1 MKLKSPQHIIIT
13 SLFLSLLIAAGSCSP
28 KIESMGK
35 ESLLEIREA
44 GENSLR
50 ITLRPKEV
58 NFSLLQ
64 TPLLARRS
72 YGKPG
77 MKISSLTR
85 TVNGSVGSFTVEVS
99 PGPLTVTVKDKADE
113 IVQRITFLP
122 DGRVS
127 FMVDDKPVLGMG
139 EGGPRMGRDWKNEQI
154 EFDRRGRLHEMV
166 PRWQSNAY
174 GSRNPVAFLIGTGG
188 WGIYMPSPWVQV
200 DLRDAHT
207 GYFIPWEPPVL
218 ESDSIEHRRE
228 YVRLVQGRPPVDNII
243 KGLYDLFV
251 FDGDEPGDLLKD
263 VSLVAGPAVLPPKY
277 SMGYMQSHRTLEDES
292 QMIDIVKTFRE
303 KKIPIDAVIYL
314 GTGFCPRG
322 WNKEQPSFEFNPE
335 VFHRAPEEVIKDL
348 HDLNVRVI
356 THIVP
361 WDRDSLPTLHGSIP
375 PGRGDAM
382 DEGHLLPY
390 WNQHLDLVRTGVDAW
405 WPDEGDWFN
414 LHERINRH
422 RLYYEGPVH
431 TQPDI
436 RPWSLHRNGHLG
448 VAQWGGWVWSGDTE
462 SSWKTLEGQI
472 AVGINHSLSLSPFW
486 GSDIGGFYPRN
497 ERTGEMYARWFQFG
511 AFCPSFR
518 SHGRTWWT
526 ILPWGWG
533 LSEMGPREDNNRNV
547 PARNTEMYN
556 PSPKELNNP
565 AIEPVCRKYAELRYR
580 LLSYNYTLAWEAR
593 QTGLPMMRAMW
604 IHYPG
609 DVNALGKGDQYLWG
623 RDMLIA
629 PVYKPGARQRV
640 VYLPEGRWYDWFT
653 NTLIEGGSDYT
664 RQVDLETMPIFVRAG
679 SVIPIDPLRQYV
691 SEEVEEDLTFRIY
704 TGADGDYTLYEDDGI
719 SNDYL
724 RDTGYN
730 IIRML
735 WDDASRTFKIDPSV
749 LKMNGNA
756 QRTFKVT
763 TIPDGKTYEI
773 LFDGNPVKRVLD

>member
-1 MKLKSPQHIIIT
+1 M
-13 SLFLSLLIAAGSCSP
+13 SLLIVAGSCSP
-28 KIESMGK
+28 KIVSMGK
-35 ESLLEIREA
+35 KSILEIRES

-58 NFSLLQ
+58 SFSLLH
-64 TPLLARRS
+64 TPLLAKRG
-72 YGKPG
+72 YAKPG

-85 TVNGSVGSFTVEVS
+85 PVSGTVGSFSVEVS
-99 PGPLTVTVKDKADE
+99 PGPLTVTVKDKEDE

-127 FMVDDKPVLGMG
+127 FMMDDKPVLGMG
-139 EGGPRMGRDWKNEQI
+139 EGGPRMGRDWENKQI

-200 DLRDAHT
+200 DLRDPLT

-218 ESDSIEHRRE
+218 KSDSVEHRRE
-228 YVRLVQGRPPVDNII
+228 YVRLAQGRPPVDNII

-251 FDGDEPGDLLKD
+251 FDGDEPGELLKD
-263 VSLVAGPAVLPPKY
+263 VSLVAGPAALPPKY

-303 KKIPIDAVIYL
+303 KRIPIDAVIYL

-322 WNKEQPSFEFNPE
+322 WNKEQPSFEFNPD
-335 VFHRAPEEVIKDL
+335 VFRRAPEEVIKDL
-348 HDLNVRVI
+348 HDLNVKVI

-375 PGRGDAM
+375 PGRGDAL

-390 WNQHLDLVRTGVDAW
+390 WNQHLDLVRTGIDAW

-422 RLYYEGPVH
+422 RLYYEGPIH

-486 GSDIGGFYPRN
+486 GSDIGGFYPGN
-497 ERTGEMYARWFQFG
+497 KRTGEMYARWFQFG

-556 PSPKELNNP
+556 PSPGELNNP
-565 AIEPVCRKYAELRYR
+565 AIEPVCRKYAELRYQ

-609 DVNALGKGDQYLWG
+609 DMTALGKGDQYLWG

-629 PVYKPGARQRV
+629 PVYQPGARQRV

-653 NTLIEGGSDYT
+653 NTLIEGGGDYT

-679 SVIPIDPLRQYV
+679 SVIPIDPARQFV
-691 SEEVEEDLTFRIY
+691 SEKVEDDLTFRIY
-704 TGADGDYTLYEDDGI
+704 TGADGEYTLYEDDGI

-724 RDTGYN
+724 RDKGYN
-730 IIRML
+730 LIRL
-735 WDDASRTFKIDPSV
+735 QWDDASRTLKIDPSV
-749 LKMNGNA
+749 MKLTGNT
-756 QRTFKVT
+756 QRTFKVL
-763 TIPDGKTYEI
+763 TIPDGKAYEI
-773 LFDGNPVKRVLD
+773 QFDGNPVKQVLD

>member
-1 MKLKSPQHIIIT
+1 MKSSKSIIVT
-13 SLFLSLLIAAGSCSP
+13 SVFLSLLIVAVSCSP
-28 KIESMGK
+28 KIVSMGK
-35 ESLLEIREA
+35 ESLLEIRES

-50 ITLRPKEV
+50 ITLRPKDV

-64 TPLLARRS
+64 TPLLAKRG

-85 TVNGSVGSFTVEVS
+85 PVSGSVGSFNVEVS
-99 PGPLTVTVKDKADE
+99 PDPLTVTVKDKKDE
-113 IVQRITFLP
+113 VVQRITFLP

-174 GSRNPVAFLIGTGG
+174 GSRNPVAFLIGTSG

-200 DLRDAHT
+200 DLRDAQT

-218 ESDSIEHRRE
+218 RSDSADHRRE

-251 FDGDEPGDLLKD
+251 FDGDEPGKLLKD

-303 KKIPIDAVIYL
+303 KRIPIDAVIYL

-335 VFHRAPEEVIKDL
+335 VFSRAPEEVIKDL
-348 HDLNVRVI
+348 HDLNVKVI

-361 WDRDSLPTLHGSIP
+361 WDRDSLPTLQGSIP
-375 PGRGDAM
+375 PGKGDAL
-382 DEGHLLPY
+382 DEGHLLIY
-390 WNQHLDLVRTGVDAW
+390 WNQHLDLVRTGIDAW

-547 PARNTEMYN
+547 PARDTEMFN

-565 AIEPVCRKYAELRYR
+565 AIEPVCKKYAELRYQ

-609 DVNALGKGDQYLWG
+609 DMKALGKGDQYLWG

-629 PVYKPGARQRV
+629 PVYMPGARQRV
-640 VYLPEGRWYDWFT
+640 VYLPEGKWYDWFT
-653 NTLIEGGSDYT
+653 NTLIEGGRDYT
-664 RQVDLETMPIFVRAG
+664 RSVDLETMPIFVRAG
-679 SVIPIDPLRQYV
+679 SVIPMDPLRQYV

-704 TGADGDYTLYEDDGI
+704 TGADGEYTLYEDDGI

-730 IIRML
+730 IIRL
-735 WDDASRTFKIDPSV
+735 QWDDASRTFTVDPSAM
-749 LKMNGNA
+749 KMNGNA
-756 QRTFKVT
+756 QQTFKVIT
-763 TIPDGKTYEI
+763 LPDGKTYEF
-773 LFDGNPVKRVLD
+773 LFDGKPVKQVLD